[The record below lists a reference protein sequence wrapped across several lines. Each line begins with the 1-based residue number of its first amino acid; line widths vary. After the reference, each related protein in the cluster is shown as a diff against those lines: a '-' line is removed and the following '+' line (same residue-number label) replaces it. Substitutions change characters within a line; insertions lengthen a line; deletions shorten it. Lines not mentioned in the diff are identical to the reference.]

1 MNTNEY
7 VEFIMKDSLNRY
19 AVKNS
24 KVKNINFMNED
35 IKKGKVAA
43 TFSKEDLSN
52 FGVKGIIYGS
62 IEKLVSRGESITHWT
77 PNPYRYLSYNNDKR
91 ITNHTKDNIKQINT
105 FVIDIDKDY
114 EQNMLVELLI
124 SANIDNQVP
133 FPNLYVKSP
142 RGWHLYY
149 VLDKP
154 LYINKQKRSLYVA
167 ERVQRNILN
176 ALSEYIDVDLNCVP
190 FGFYR
195 FPTEENVKYFNR
207 ECVSKDDII
216 KWSTNY
222 SNNNKERSKALFT
235 AINTSRPAWVTTLL
249 NMKNIT
255 PKSGYNACRNNTVF
269 TLALYFY
276 SVNKNYE
283 ETFNILDE
291 FNSNLNTP
299 LNTNEFRG
307 VIESAFSGKY
317 NAPSNAAITNIL
329 ETWTNQK
336 VDVNDRYFKVFY
348 KFKKDRK
355 ERVRSHYDERIQ
367 DIISYLEQNT
377 DTEKLFI
384 EGSIKE
390 ILAQFNMPKSSF
402 YDVLNTLEDKNIIS
416 KFTSGK
422 GRYSKTKIALF
433 KNILK
438 KFYITM
444 IEMKIV
450 KERYVDYLESI
461 LTSILNIDDEQKKQ
475 ESYKE
480 LLEKMQ
486 RILSEKHK
494 SNERIIEENRLI
506 I

>member
-1 MNTNEY
+1 MNTAEY
-7 VEFIMKDSLNRY
+7 IEFIMRDSLNKY

-24 KVKNINFMNED
+24 KIKNIGNHN
-35 IKKGKVAA
+35 IKRGKVAA

-62 IEKLVSRGESITHWT
+62 IEKLAANGKQITHWT
-77 PNPYRYLSYNNDKR
+77 PNPFRYLSYNESKR
-91 ITNHTKDNIKQINT
+91 VMNHTKDNIKQINT
-105 FVIDIDKDY
+105 FVVDIDKDY
-114 EQNMLVELLI
+114 EINMLIQLLI
-124 SANIDNQVP
+124 NANMDNHVP
-133 FPNLYVKSP
+133 FPNMYVKSP

-154 LYINKQKRSLYVA
+154 LFINKQKRSLYVA
-167 ERVQRNILN
+167 DRVQKNILS
-176 ALSEYIDVDLNCVP
+176 ALKEYIDVDLNCVP

-195 FPTEENVKYFNR
+195 LPTDENVQYFNP
-207 ECVSKDDII
+207 EYVSKDEII
-216 KWSTNY
+216 NWSTNY
-222 SNNNKERSKALFT
+222 SEKNKERSKALFK
-235 AINTSRPAWVTTLL
+235 AIKTTRPNWVTTLL
-249 NMKNIT
+249 NMTNIT
-255 PKSGYNACRNNTVF
+255 PRSGYNACRNNTIF

-276 SVNKNYE
+276 SVNKNYD

-299 LNTNEFRG
+299 LNNNEFRG
-307 VIESAFSGKY
+307 VIDSAFSGKY

-329 ETWTNQK
+329 ETWTNIT
-336 VDVNDRYFKVFY
+336 VDTNDRYFKVFY
-348 KFKKDRK
+348 KFKKDRN
-355 ERVRSHYDERIQ
+355 ERIRSHYEERIS
-367 DIISYLEQNT
+367 DIINYLEKNT

-384 EGSIKE
+384 EGSMKE

-402 YDVLNTLEDKNIIS
+402 YDVLNTLQDKKIIS
-416 KFTSGK
+416 KFTTGK

-438 KFYITM
+438 KFYKTM
-444 IEMKIV
+444 IESKIKKV
-450 KERYVDYLESI
+450 KYTLYLESI
-461 LTSILNIDDEQKKQ
+461 LKSILNIEVEQIEQ
-475 ESYKE
+475 PQYKE
-480 LLEKMQ
+480 LLDKMQ